1 MRRALPLLLLTVAL
15 TPPALA
21 QTLPVRPAPIPRVS
35 APGAAQPAAPG
46 TRPAPVIPTL
56 RLTPPLPEVRRVEV
70 LSNSFIR
77 AAHALVL
84 LPDREATGGRAL
96 DLATESALRTFRAA
110 PDLAEVDVS
119 VYRARGYRGFGGPL
133 PLLTLSVPR
142 GRLPTFQAEIADG
155 RYDRLWTN
163 PSAAPAEPELTPSE
177 ELERLPV
184 FFGTEAELLRQR
196 LDQLLSQTRGGVRGG
211 LLYKGDPTR
220 RQVALTFDDVPHPMY
235 FPLVLDLLRRAG
247 ARATF
252 FVIGRNAEAYPYFI
266 RDLVAQG
273 HELGNHTYHHVRLP
287 KLTDAQITQELR
299 TTNDLLTRLTGQ
311 PVRYFRPPGGEYSA
325 RVLNI
330 ARGLGLTTVFW
341 TDDPGDFANPGV
353 ETVEARFARNL
364 RPGGIILLHDNAPD
378 GLAALPDLLKVARE
392 KGYRVDTAGAFT
404 R

>member
-1 MRRALPLLLLTVAL
+1 MPRVLPLLLITAAL
-15 TPPALA
+15 TPTVLA
-21 QTLPVRPAPIPRVS
+21 QPAPARPAPIPQVTS
-35 APGAAQPAAPG
+35 PGAVQPTAPG
-46 TRPAPVIPTL
+46 TRAAPVIPTL
-56 RLTPPLPEVRRVEV
+56 RLTPAIPEVRRVEV
-70 LSNSFIR
+70 LGNGFLR
-77 AAHALVL
+77 VAHALVL
-84 LPDREATGGRAL
+84 LPDREATGRRAL
-96 DLATESALRTFRAA
+96 DLATESVLRTFRAA
-110 PDLAEVDVS
+110 PGLGEVDVS
-119 VYRARGYRGFGGPL
+119 VYRAQGYWGFGGPL

-142 GRLPTFQAEIADG
+142 DRLPTFRAEIADG

-163 PSAAPAEPELTPSE
+163 PGTTPPEPELTPSE

-184 FFGTEAELLRQR
+184 FFGTQAELLRQR

-235 FPLVLDLLRRAG
+235 FPLVLDLLRRDG

-266 RDLVAQG
+266 RDLVAGG

-287 KLTDAQITQELR
+287 GLTDAQITRELQ

-311 PVRYFRPPGGEYSA
+311 PVRYFRPPGGQYSA
-325 RVLNI
+325 RVLNV

-392 KGYRVDTAGAFT
+392 KGYRVDTAGALA

>member
-15 TPPALA
+15 TLPSLA
-21 QTLPVRPAPIPRVS
+21 QTVPVRPAPIPRVS
-35 APGAAQPAAPG
+35 PPGVAQPVAPG

-70 LSNSFIR
+70 LGNGFIR

-84 LPDREATGGRAL
+84 LPTPEATGPRAL
-96 DLATESALRTFRAA
+96 TLATESVLRTFRAA
-110 PDLAEVDVS
+110 PDLGEVDVS
-119 VYRARGYRGFGGPL
+119 VYLAEGYRGFGGPL

-142 GRLPTFQAEIADG
+142 ARLATFRDEVRRG
-155 RYDRLWTN
+155 SYDRLWTN
-163 PSAAPAEPELTPSE
+163 PTATPPEPELTPSE

-184 FFGTEAELLRQR
+184 FFGTEADLLRQR
-196 LDQLLSQTRGGVRGG
+196 LDQFLSQARGGVRGG
-211 LLYKGDPTR
+211 LLYKGDSTR

-235 FPLVLDLLRRAG
+235 FPLVLDLLRREG
-247 ARATF
+247 AKASF
-252 FVIGRNAEAYPYFI
+252 FVIGRNAEAYPYFV

-287 KLTDAQITQELR
+287 RLTDAQITRELQ

-341 TDDPGDFANPGV
+341 TDDPGDFANPGI

-392 KGYRVDTAGAFT
+392 KGYRVDTVGAFT